1 MRRETAGIL
10 MMVASCTIWGV
21 SPLYYNLL
29 THLPPLDV
37 LAHRVIWSLVFF
49 AMVLAAQKRLGEVAA
64 LLGVRRIGWV
74 VLAAVMI
81 SVNWFVFIWSIGQA
95 RVTEASLGYFIFPL
109 VSVLF
114 GAVLY
119 GERLARLQWAAVA
132 LAGAAVLV
140 LTLGLG
146 VAPWISLALA
156 VTFGLYGV
164 LKKRIEAG
172 PVVSVTGEI
181 VVFLPVA
188 LWVLS
193 DSPVG
198 LGAPIPARDLFL
210 LMLSGPLTA
219 MPLVLFS
226 AATKRVRLA
235 TIGLL
240 QYINPTLQ
248 FLCAVVILGEPL
260 GLWYGVSFP
269 VIWLALALYSISAL
283 AAERKRSR
291 AVSTSAATLQ
301 NPVSERSANPSSST

>member
-64 LLGVRRIGWV
+64 LLGVRRVGWV